1 MACEGGKGLW
11 VFIYSNKLAYLQLMY
26 LVYGSNPPKYHE
38 QGYLL
43 QGYKVTWKFVQRTSP
58 LYVCSN
64 SK

>member
-38 QGYLL
+38 QGYLNF
-43 QGYKVTWKFVQRTSP
+43 WKFVQRTSP
-58 LYVCSN
+58 LYVC
-64 SK
+64 K